1 VASACWVACSS
12 EIDTATPRFGANAS
26 NTAGGVGPVSSASE
40 PGNVAQNPASP
51 TAATGTASLFD
62 VDDGLPGS
70 GSGSGGEV
78 CDGVDN
84 DMNGVV
90 DDVDVGG
97 DGVCDCL
104 NIATIGEI
112 GPWGGG
118 GNLFASWI
126 DQRSPL
132 GATALGDQVLTD
144 EVLQPF
150 QVIVVL
156 YAATSRLD
164 ANGQTLQAHHEFSAD
179 EAAAFQRWIRAGGGV
194 MTTAGYLSDEVSE
207 VANVNRLL
215 QPFGVGYS
223 TTELN
228 LDGFVQS
235 WEPHPVTTGISRIN
249 TSNGVATSGGGTL
262 LARDGGMRLALEV
275 AEPELGHV
283 LVWGDEWITYD
294 SEWRDVQDQQVE
306 RLWLNAL
313 SWLSPV
319 EQCQVPIPTSIR

>member
-1 VASACWVACSS
+1 M
-12 EIDTATPRFGANAS
+12 
-26 NTAGGVGPVSSASE
+26 GGGL
-40 PGNVAQNPASP
+40 
-51 TAATGTASLFD
+51 LFD
-62 VDDGLPGS
+62 VDDPGS
-70 GSGSGGEV
+70 SSTNLGSGGEV

-126 DQRSPL
+126 DQRSPR
-132 GATALGDQVLTD
+132 GATSLGDQVLTD
-144 EVLQPF
+144 DLLRQF
-150 QVIVVL
+150 QVIFVL
-156 YAATSRLD
+156 YAAASRLD
-164 ANGQTLQAHHEFSAD
+164 ANGQTLAAHHEFSPD
-179 EAAAFQRWIRAGGGV
+179 EAAAFQRWIEAGGGV
-194 MTTAGYLSDEVSE
+194 MTTAGYLQDEVTE

-215 QPFGVGYS
+215 APFGVGYS

-228 LDGFVQS
+228 LDGYVQS
-235 WEPHPVTTGISRIN
+235 WQPHPITNGIRRIY
-249 TSNGVATSGGGTL
+249 TANGVAASGAGTL
-262 LARDGGMRLALEV
+262 LAYDGSMRLALEV
-275 AEPELGHV
+275 AEPSLGHV
-283 LVWGDEWITYD
+283 VVWGDEWITYD
-294 SEWRDVQDQQVE
+294 SQWRDVQDQQVE

>member
-1 VASACWVACSS
+1 MVALLLLAVGGCSS
-12 EIDTATPRFGANAS
+12 EIDGPPASRVVNGNAVNPPGALPETTS
-26 NTAGGVGPVSSASE
+26 TAGAE
-40 PGNVAQNPASP
+40 PTP
-51 TAATGTASLFD
+51 TRAAPLFD
-62 VDDGLPGS
+62 LGDPGS
-70 GSGSGGEV
+70 SSIGLGSGGEV

-126 DQRSPL
+126 DQRSPR
-132 GATALGDQVLTD
+132 GATSLGDQVLTAD
-144 EVLQPF
+144 LLRPF
-150 QVIVVL
+150 QVIFVL
-156 YAATSRLD
+156 YAADSRLD
-164 ANGQTLQAHHEFSAD
+164 ANGQTLEAHHAFSAD
-179 EAAAFQRWIRAGGGV
+179 EAAAFQRWIEAGGGV
-194 MTTAGYLSDEVSE
+194 MTTAGYLSDEVAE

-228 LDGFVQS
+228 LDGYVES
-235 WEPHPVTTGISRIN
+235 WEPHPITSGISRIY
-249 TSNGVATSGGGTL
+249 TANGVAATGGGTL
-262 LARDGGMRLALEV
+262 LAHDGNMRLALEV
-275 AEPELGHV
+275 AEPGLGHV
-283 LVWGDEWITYD
+283 VVWGDEWITYD
-294 SEWRDVQDQQVE
+294 SQWRDVQDQQVE